1 MTAPVVGLVAEQ
13 LFQRPSGGIGTYVRG
28 LLGALPQAGVAV
40 RPVVARHS
48 SEELA
53 DAGVRDPVMSSLRRN
68 ALYESWGRFGRPRI
82 AGQLDLVHAPSLAFP
97 FADGRP
103 LVVTV
108 HDILFRTYPHTYTS
122 RGVAFHERA
131 LRRLGNVAA
140 VLCPSEAAAAAVRA
154 LPRCPAI
161 VRVTPLGCDLRPAP
175 ADEVERTLR
184 ALGISRPYVLWMG
197 TREPR
202 KNLGGAIHGFAAAA
216 RLGIDP
222 DTSLVLAGP
231 TGWGDDP
238 AQALI
243 DRLGLA
249 GRVSLPG
256 FVAESSKAA
265 LLTGA
270 SAFLFPSLGE
280 GFGLP
285 ALEAMACGVP
295 VVASDRP
302 SLPEVV
308 GDAGL
313 LVDPDDH
320 DALGAQLARVLTEP
334 GLGEE
339 LGRRGSSRAA
349 SFTWERTAA
358 ETAAVYREVLGT

>member
-1 MTAPVVGLVAEQ
+1 
-13 LFQRPSGGIGTYVRG
+13 
-28 LLGALPQAGVAV
+28 
-40 RPVVARHS
+40 
-48 SEELA
+48 
-53 DAGVRDPVMSSLRRN
+53 
-68 ALYESWGRFGRPRI
+68 
-82 AGQLDLVHAPSLAFP
+82 
-97 FADGRP
+97 
-103 LVVTV
+103 
-108 HDILFRTYPHTYTS
+108 
-122 RGVAFHERA
+122 
-131 LRRLGNVAA
+131 
-140 VLCPSEAAAAAVRA
+140 
-154 LPRCPAI
+154 
-161 VRVTPLGCDLRPAP
+161 
-175 ADEVERTLR
+175 
-184 ALGISRPYVLWMG
+184 MG

-202 KNLGGAIHGFAAAA
+202 KNLSGAIQGFAAAV

-222 DTSLVLAGP
+222 ETSLVLAGP

-238 AQALI
+238 VQVLI
-243 DRLGLA
+243 DRLDLG
-249 GRVSLPG
+249 GRVALPG

-313 LVDPDDH
+313 LVDPEDH
-320 DALGAQLARVLTEP
+320 DALGSQLARVLTEP
-334 GLGEE
+334 GLSDE